1 VSLRNAARP
10 HQGCSGRRDPEV
22 KTAIAAAVD
31 PLTARI
37 GEIEGKL
44 AEIETREPLK
54 GEPGKSLTA
63 DDVRPL
69 ILEEVAKLPP
79 AEPGKSVS
87 VDDVRPLLDEL
98 VAALPKPEDGKSV
111 TLDDV
116 RPILEEAVAALPKPQ
131 DGKSVTAE
139 DVKPLLDEMVAAI
152 PKPQDGKS
160 VTLDDVR
167 PLIEAEV
174 AKIPIPK
181 DGEKGAPGEIAL
193 APDDIVDQVASAVRL
208 LAESP
213 TIKAA
218 EILSS
223 DAPKKSFRFERDG
236 QNRIIAAHQ
245 EEEAEE

>member
-1 VSLRNAARP
+1 MDHRLVEGLM
-10 HQGCSGRRDPEV
+10 E
-22 KTAIAAAVD
+22 AIAPVIRES
-31 PLTARI
+31 LTAHVEKATAPLVLRI
-37 GEIEGKL
+37 AELESRAPEKGE
-44 AEIETREPLK
+44 P
-54 GEPGKSLTA
+54 GEPGKSITV

-79 AEPGKSVS
+79 AEPGQSVT
-87 VDDVRPLLDEL
+87 VDDVRPLLDEM

-111 TLDDV
+111 TIDDV
-116 RPILEEAVAALPKPQ
+116 RPLLEDAVTALPKPQ
-131 DGKSVTAE
+131 DGKSVTTE
-139 DVKPLLDEMVAAI
+139 DVKPLLEEMVAAI
-152 PKPQDGKS
+152 PRPQDGKS
-160 VTLDDVR
+160 VTIDDVR

-208 LAESP
+208 LAEAP
-213 TIKAA
+213 TIKVA
-218 EILSS
+218 ETLSA